1 LAETETTNTRVK
13 LPKRQ
18 TLMVCI
24 LLSIGLISLT
34 VGIFTAALSGEAY
47 RGAVFWG
54 VAALCFIPGLF
65 YAKKLHQAFC
75 GRNKDVKNNAIQEI
89 PE

>member
-1 LAETETTNTRVK
+1 
-13 LPKRQ
+13 
-18 TLMVCI
+18 MVFI

-47 RGAVFWG
+47 RGAVFWS
-54 VAALCFIPGLF
+54 VAAICLLPGAF
-65 YAKKLHQAFC
+65 YAKKLHQALY
-75 GRNKDVKNNAIQEI
+75 GRNKDEKNNAIEEI